1 MASFAERDCTT
12 GWLRPGTFASGRG
25 DLPFT
30 FCQSVLRKVRNG
42 KKPPGCNSRKKQ
54 RFVLQSRP
62 TSPVES
68 KLTVQG
74 HDSGCDTCGRESGK
88 RRRQLGAGNAS
99 LYGAT
104 TLGTRIFKHAAKRR
118 SARGFSL
125 VELLVS
131 VIILVILAAI
141 SVPTLLQAYRSYQL
155 SDAASK
161 LSGMMKT
168 TRFSAIRKNTWIV
181 CYVQQN
187 GTSWTVWADLD
198 KDGNVE
204 TTEPQILITGL
215 VQMLDAGSVPPPD
228 AIVTAVGPASP
239 GINVL
244 SPGNAAVRFDQ
255 RGARQFPGA
264 PSVDVFYL
272 GNTSIG
278 DLGFR
283 AIVLM
288 PSGTVQVW
296 RAGVGGPWTR
306 VS

>member
-1 MASFAERDCTT
+1 MA
-12 GWLRPGTFASGRG
+12 
-25 DLPFT
+25 
-30 FCQSVLRKVRNG
+30 
-42 KKPPGCNSRKKQ
+42 
-54 RFVLQSRP
+54 
-62 TSPVES
+62 
-68 KLTVQG
+68 
-74 HDSGCDTCGRESGK
+74 K
-88 RRRQLGAGNAS
+88 RRRQTGAGNAS

-104 TLGTRIFKHAAKRR
+104 TLGTRIFKHAPKRR
-118 SARGFSL
+118 LARGFSL

-131 VIILVILAAI
+131 VFILVVLAAI

-187 GTSWTVWADLD
+187 GSTWTVWADMD

-215 VQMLDAGSVPPPD
+215 VQMLDAGSVPPPA
-228 AIVTAVGPASP
+228 AIVTAVGAASP
-239 GINVL
+239 AINVL
-244 SPGNAAVRFDQ
+244 SPGNAPVGFDQ
-255 RGARQFPGA
+255 RGARLFGQPPNFPDA
-264 PSVDVFYL
+264 PAVNIFYL
-272 GNTSIG
+272 GNPAID

-283 AIVLM
+283 AIVLL